1 MVPNPCSNVFK
12 SSVHFVRSGNGSA
25 FEDRDGP
32 QGVVRLNVALHGA
45 LDRSLPVGVRGA
57 EDFIKDMEVNAV
69 AFHVVF
75 YGRQSKID
83 QMHVFA
89 VNQDVVRREI
99 TVRHGPPVELADFGT
114 DTAKE
119 GFHGFSGGRW
129 VVQHLDQGPAGNE
142 PNDQPTGGQV
152 HVKDGRDGHPVFS
165 QTDQQ
170 SCFADHAPNAQAVV
184 EVGVSPGASPSLFA
198 HGRLVK
204 PLARPHLGF
213 RPQMQALCGGE
224 DHGLRTFLGFSNFTP
239 HPFIEKGS
247 ACGVTCMTVS
257 LPMCSVDFMDTA
269 LSPEEQA
276 IADRISELKATL
288 GDQLL
293 ILGHHYQRD
302 SIVMHADFL
311 GDSFMLS
318 QKAAASSAKYIVF
331 CGVHFMAESAD
342 ILTAD
347 EQAVMLPNLR
357 AGCSM
362 ADMATLAEV
371 EVAWEDILS
380 GSGLTDPITR
390 DDPSAPAAEGEAF
403 LVPVTYMN
411 SSADLK
417 DFVGRHGGVVC
428 TSSNAEGVLTWA
440 FERAG
445 PNGAVLFFPDQH
457 LGRNTGLAMGIDETK
472 MPTWTPGQGAEGELN
487 GARIVLWHGFCSVHK
502 RFTPAQ
508 IEAFRA
514 AYPDGSVVVHP
525 ECPKE
530 TVQLADAYG
539 STQYIRHYVNDL
551 PSGAQVAVGT
561 EINMVARLAEEHP
574 DKHIE
579 CLDEEI
585 CPCSTMYMIHP
596 AYLMDVL
603 ERLVD
608 GEVPNR
614 IVVPDAVQH
623 GAKLALN
630 RMLAIPK

>member
-1 MVPNPCSNVFK
+1 MVPDSSSNVLK
-12 SSVHFVRSGNGSA
+12 SSVYLVRSRNCSS

-32 QGVVRLNVALHGA
+32 QCLVRLDVALNGTIN
-45 LDRSLPVGVRGA
+45 RSLPVRVRGA
-57 EDFIKDMEVNAV
+57 EDFIEDMEVNAV
-69 AFHVVF
+69 ALHIVF
-75 YGRQSKID
+75 NGRETKID
-83 QMHVFA
+83 QVHVFA
-89 VNQDVVRREI
+89 VHQDVVGREI
-99 TVRHGPPVELADFGT
+99 TVRHGPPVELADFRT

-119 GFHGFSGGRW
+119 GFHGLSSGRW
-129 VVQHLDQGPAGNE
+129 VVQHLDQGPAGKV
-142 PNDQPTGGQV
+142 PNDQPTRRQV

-165 QTDQQ
+165 QANQQ
-170 SCFADHAPNAQAVV
+170 PCFANHASNPQAVV
-184 EVGVSPGASPSLFA
+184 EVGMPPSACSSLLA
-198 HGRLVK
+198 YGRLVK

-213 RPQMQALCGGE
+213 STQMQALFGGE
-224 DHGLRTFLGFSNFTP
+224 AHGLRTFPGFSKFTP

-247 ACGVTCMTVS
+247 ACGATRMTVS

-276 IADRISELKATL
+276 IADRISELKASL

-380 GSGLTDPITR
+380 GSGLADPITR

-457 LGRNTGLAMGIDETK
+457 LGRNTGLAMGIDETR

-508 IEAFRA
+508 IKAFRA
-514 AYPDGSVVVHP
+514 AYPNGSVVVHP

-614 IVVPDAVQH
+614 IVVPEAVQH